1 LVVVTSDESG
11 YSVLAALADLHHQ
24 VRSVNYEVN
33 ALFCGPSFDAVL
45 VDARDRACQ
54 SRAYAQSLQLI
65 DLTAPVLAVFTAGG
79 LVTLSRDW
87 AISDL
92 LLDDAGPA
100 EVEARLRVAIQRHRR
115 AGLSGSGQDS
125 PQLVLDESTSTCV
138 VAGEKI
144 DLTYV
149 QFRLLSVLASHPDR
163 TFSRDGLRTLVWQHS
178 RRPPAAQSLSIAV
191 RGLRAALGRHAPRIR
206 TVRGVGYTYSADPS
220 PRRAASE
227 APGGKAQRSGIGEVA
242 SPE

>member
-1 LVVVTSDESG
+1 LVVVTSEESG
-11 YSVLAALADLHHQ
+11 YCVLAALADLHHQ

-33 ALFCGPSFDAVL
+33 ALFGGPSFDAVL

-54 SRAYAQSLQLI
+54 SRAYTQSLQLI
-65 DLTAPVLAVFTAGG
+65 DLAAPVLAVFTAGG
-79 LVTLSRDW
+79 LVTLSKEW

-92 LLDDAGPA
+92 LLEDAGPA
-100 EVEARLRVAIQRHRR
+100 EVQARLRVAVQRHRR
-115 AGLSGSGQDS
+115 AGLSGSGQDGAH
-125 PQLVLDESTSTCV
+125 LLLDESTSTCV

-144 DLTYV
+144 DLTYI

-191 RGLRAALGRHAPRIR
+191 RGLRAALGRHAARIR
-206 TVRGVGYTYSADPS
+206 TVRGVGYMYSADPS
-220 PRRAASE
+220 PRRAESQT
-227 APGGKAQRSGIGEVA
+227 PSGKRSGPVSEEAAG
-242 SPE
+242 PE